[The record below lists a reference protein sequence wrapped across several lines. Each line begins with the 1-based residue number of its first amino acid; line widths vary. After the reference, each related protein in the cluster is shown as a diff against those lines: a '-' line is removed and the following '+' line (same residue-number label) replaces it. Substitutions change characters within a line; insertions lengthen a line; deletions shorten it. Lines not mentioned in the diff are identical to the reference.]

1 MLPLIPLAL
10 SVAPELA
17 RWLFGGTAEKT
28 TAAVA
33 AVVQT
38 VTGTTEA
45 GMAQAAV
52 ARDPKVAADLR
63 MALARIAAEAEAG
76 ARAADLAAL
85 QAQLADV
92 AGARAQTVA
101 LAAARSAVAWG
112 APIVSFIVLVVF
124 GCLSYMI
131 VTKRLPEG
139 DAPILI
145 AGGLLTMAKDAVAYW
160 LGSSAGSKDKD
171 ETIRQAQT
179 ALAGSAPVLPGG
191 VLR

>member
-17 RWLFGGTAEKT
+17 KWLFGGSAEKT

-38 VTGTTEA
+38 VTGTSEA
-45 GMAQAAV
+45 DMAQAAI

-76 ARAADLAAL
+76 ARQADLAAL

-92 AGARAQTVA
+92 AGARSQTVA
-101 LAAARSAVAWG
+101 LVAAHSAVAWG
-112 APIVSFIVLVVF
+112 APIVSFVVLVVF
-124 GCLSYMI
+124 GGLAYMI
-131 VTKRLPEG
+131 VTKQLPAG

-179 ALAGSAPVLPGG
+179 ALAGSAPVLS
-191 VLR
+191 VR